1 MAKFKRGRK
10 GFAVFGSIYVINVRL
25 CLHTSSSDSLA
36 DKVTHNIWSPSVIRD
51 GGGFQQ
57 PNEVEGTAV
66 KTLDFNQIGS
76 KTKGR
81 IKVQQAGVRKRRSPA
96 PALPPLPSPRPPSLP
111 PCLSP
116 RSGILATFLRDLL
129 RIWRDW
135 SYTWLDRHCA
145 TLINPPPRRTA
156 SVWKL
161 KERRREPD
169 SCRCTV

>member
-1 MAKFKRGRK
+1 M
-10 GFAVFGSIYVINVRL
+10 FGSIYTINVRL
-25 CLHTSSSDSLA
+25 CLHTCSSDSLA
-36 DKVTHNIWSPSVIRD
+36 DKVTHNIWSLSVIRD

-57 PNEVEGTAV
+57 PNKVEGTAV
-66 KTLDFNQIGS
+66 KTLDLNQIGS

-81 IKVQQAGVRKRRSPA
+81 IIVLQAGERERRSPA
-96 PALPPLPSPRPPSLP
+96 PSLP
-111 PCLSP
+111 PALPLCLSP

-145 TLINPPPRRTA
+145 TLINPPLRRTA